1 MLPNNMHEA
10 IARTRMTDSLVEAS
24 SHRRLK
30 EAGLV
35 GNPGRSFNRTLHWL
49 ADHARSINWS
59 LPTFDKRIQ
68 PSA

>member
-10 IARTRMTDSLVEAS
+10 IASTRMTDSLAEAS
-24 SHRRLK
+24 SNRRLK

-35 GNPGRSFNRTLHWL
+35 GHPGRSFNRTLHWL
-49 ADHARSINWS
+49 AEHARFINWS
-59 LPTFDKRIQ
+59 TPTFDRRIQ

>member
-35 GNPGRSFNRTLHWL
+35 GHPGRSFNRTLHWL
-49 ADHARSINWS
+49 ADHARSINRS
-59 LPTFDKRIQ
+59 MTTLGRRIQ
-68 PSA
+68 PNA